1 MPLQIHEEEHRAHRA
16 QVIKDL
22 GQWVGLLDNQG
33 QHLIDLPPPISMVAP
48 ESRNAPSSLELTIP
62 VKSPRGIIH
71 PAVRELVADNLGKT
85 TTDGTLAPVTN
96 ETRFIAIERA
106 GVRRVYWI
114 VYVVAKG
121 VGAEPVT
128 LTIHGVDLLKLL
140 SRFPAISA
148 TTTWEGTFTRF
159 TRDWAGPE
167 NTAVV
172 FQQPREL
179 APMKMANTAHGA
191 TLEGAAE
198 IVIRRVIKESL
209 QTAFIAAGYRLD
221 HPIQV
226 LPLRSGRPSPKIL
239 FRPSDGPLWEEIA
252 GPAAAAGVQ
261 ITAFMW
267 WPGDPQPLGLDL
279 HLPTV
284 VIKVEQ
290 KGTS

>member
-1 MPLQIHEEEHRAHRA
+1 MPAQVSFTAHRQHRA
-16 QVIKDL
+16 QVIDDL
-22 GQWVGLLDNQG
+22 GQWLGLLDSDG
-33 QHLIDLPPPISMVAP
+33 AHLIDLPPPISMVAP
-48 ESRNAPSSLELTIP
+48 EARNAPSSLELTIP
-62 VKSPRGIIH
+62 VKSPQGVVH

-85 TTDGTLAPVTN
+85 TSDGTLTPVTN
-96 ETRFIAIERA
+96 RTRFIAIERA
-106 GVRRVYWI
+106 GVRRVFWI

-121 VGAEPVT
+121 VGAEPAT

-148 TTTWEGTFTRF
+148 PTTWDGDFTTF

-167 NTAVV
+167 NTAVT
-172 FQQPREL
+172 FAKPRDL
-179 APMKMANTAHGA
+179 APMKMVNTADGA

-198 IVIRRVIKESL
+198 GVIRRVIKESL
-209 QTAFIAAGYRLD
+209 QAAFIAAGKRQE

-261 ITAFMW
+261 ITASMW
-267 WPGDPQPLGLDL
+267 WPGDPQPLGLDPL
-279 HLPTV
+279 LPTV
-284 VIKVEQ
+284 IVKVQQ
-290 KGTS
+290 KGTV